1 MIDEK
6 ILTALAREPDFR
18 AAPTVSV
25 GPDDIPVVIEDIAG
39 QGSASEL
46 PDHAL
51 LPERYK
57 DLYIRVDLGGNNQH
71 WGKPKLV
78 QQMINTAYNW
88 WAGGNKPVCLI
99 TDLSRKRFKDTTG
112 HKTHKTGED
121 GDFDLAQTLPRDGKF
136 TAARRRKCVIFM
148 KCCLEAGFSRVLFTD
163 QDAVDTVNAW
173 AGANGIPGR
182 AKYATGHDNHFH
194 VDL

>member
-1 MIDEK
+1 MIDERM
-6 ILTALAREPDFR
+6 LTSLDNEPDFR
-18 AAPTVSV
+18 PAPIVKL
-25 GPDDIPVVIEDIAG
+25 GPDDIPVVIEDVPG

-57 DLYIRVDLGGNNQH
+57 DLYIRVDLSGKNQH

-78 QQMINTAYNW
+78 ERMIDTAYNW

-121 GDFDLAQTLPRDGKF
+121 GDFDLARTLPRDGKF
-136 TAARRRKCVIFM
+136 TRAKRAKCVKFM

-173 AGANGIPGR
+173 AKLNGIPGR
-182 AKYATGHDNHFH
+182 AKYAEGHDNHFH